1 MTQQRRR
8 AWAYLSRVIEGPSRN
23 LQQLFDAGR
32 EPEAIAQAV
41 RCREG
46 WIGGLLAE
54 TETRYTWDRADD
66 DLAIVQRNGGRMICP
81 DDDEWPAEVFD
92 SAFGFASSGWSEHTR
107 SYQSDAVPPHV
118 LWVRGGNL
126 RQLSSH
132 SVAIVGTRAASNYG
146 VQATRM
152 ISAGLLDHQYTLIS
166 GGALGV
172 DTVAHSEA
180 LTRGGSTIIVQACG
194 LDKKYPAKNSALFDA
209 AATRDNCAIVS
220 EYPPELSPQRHRF
233 LTRNRLVAAL
243 SQGTVVTEAAW
254 RSGALNTLSW
264 AAAFGRVAMA
274 VPGPITTSGS
284 LGCHERIRR
293 GDAEMVCSAEE
304 VRELVSKIGE
314 VDVGGQ
320 YEIDFAAS
328 PIQKLSRN
336 EMRVFDV
343 TGPNPVDSMQIAQG
357 AGLPVKLTVFLLMDL
372 SRQGLIERVGNGWCR
387 RVSDENSGTSG

>member
-1 MTQQRRR
+1 MTHERRR

-32 EPEAIAQAV
+32 QPEAIAQAV
-41 RCREG
+41 RRREG
-46 WIGGLLAE
+46 WIGSLLAE
-54 TETRYTWDRADD
+54 TETRYTWDRADE
-66 DLAIVQRNGGRMICP
+66 DLAIAQSVGGRLICP
-81 DDDEWPAEVFD
+81 DDDEWPVEAFD
-92 SAFGFASSGWSEHTR
+92 SAFGFAASGCSEHTR
-107 SYQSDAVPPHV
+107 SYQSDAVAPHA

-132 SVAIVGTRAASNYG
+132 SVAIVGTRAVSNYG

-152 ISAGLLDHQYTLIS
+152 IAAGLLEHQYTMVS

-172 DTVAHSEA
+172 DAVVHSEA
-180 LTRGGSTIIVQACG
+180 LTRGGSTIVVQACG
-194 LDKKYPAKNSALFDA
+194 LDKHYPAKNSGLFQTVA
-209 AATRDNCAIVS
+209 SRPNCAIVS
-220 EYPPELSPQRHRF
+220 EYPPGLSPQRHRF

-274 VPGPITTSGS
+274 VPGPITTTGS

-304 VRELVSKIGE
+304 VREMVSKIGE

-328 PIQKLSRN
+328 PVQKLSRN

-343 TGPNPVDSMQIAQG
+343 TGPDSMDSSEIAQG

-372 SRQGLIERVGNGWCR
+372 SRQGLIERVGNGWR
-387 RVSDENSGTSG
+387 RRKADE